1 MDIIEVIK
9 VVEGGIVHVEGFVF
23 SFSFSILQSRNVI
36 NDFLHELERR

>member
-23 SFSFSILQSRNVI
+23 SFSILQSRNVI